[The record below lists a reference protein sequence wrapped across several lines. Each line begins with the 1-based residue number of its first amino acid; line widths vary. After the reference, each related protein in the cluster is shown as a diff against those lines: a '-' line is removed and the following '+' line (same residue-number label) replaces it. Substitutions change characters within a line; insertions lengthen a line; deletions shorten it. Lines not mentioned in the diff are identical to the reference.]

1 MLSSRWVIRALVAGL
16 GLMSATVA
24 DARAQDDAATRFAR
38 SPDGTRIAY
47 DVSGSGPPV
56 VLLHGGGQ
64 TRRVWR
70 ERGYV
75 DRLRPRFTVITIDL
89 RGNGESDRPTTAQA
103 YAIDRLVADVLAV
116 ADEAGAK
123 QFVLWGFSYGAN
135 VGRYIASR
143 SDRVRAMVYI
153 GIPFGAAASGT
164 FEQMIRELRAKWT
177 PIVAAH
183 QAGRLDLTSLSDADR
198 ETWQRR
204 NVPLTLAWLSAMLE
218 YGPVEPRDMR
228 CPTLWLV
235 GTRNENAVDN
245 ARANKDKLTGTRVSL
260 ELVDGLTHADE
271 FDQIDRVFPLEL
283 EFTQRHLPRVAR

>member
-1 MLSSRWVIRALVAGL
+1 MLVGRWVIGAGLVAGL
-16 GLMSATVA
+16 WLMSATAV
-24 DARAQDDAATRFAR
+24 DGGAQDDTATRFVR

-47 DVSGSGPPV
+47 DVSGNGPPV

-75 DRLRPRFTVITIDL
+75 DRLRSQFTVVTIDL
-89 RGNGESDRPTTAQA
+89 RGNGESDRPTTAPA

-116 ADEAGAK
+116 ADETGAK

-135 VGRYIASR
+135 IGRNVASQ

-153 GIPFGAAASGT
+153 GIPFGAAASGP
-164 FEQMIRELRAKWT
+164 FEQTIRDLRAKWQ
-177 PIVAAH
+177 PIVDAH
-183 QAGRLDLTSLSDADR
+183 QAGRLDLTSLPDVDR

-204 NVPLTLAWLSAMLE
+204 DIPLTLAWLSAMLE
-218 YGPVEPRDMR
+218 YRPVEPPDMR

-235 GTRNENAVDN
+235 GTRNENAIDN
-245 ARANKDKLTGTRVSL
+245 ARTYKDKLAGTRVAL
-260 ELVDGLTHADE
+260 ETMDGLTHADE
-271 FDQIDRVFPLEL
+271 LDQIDRVFPLEL
-283 EFTQRHLPRVAR
+283 EFTRRHSSR

>member
-1 MLSSRWVIRALVAGL
+1 
-16 GLMSATVA
+16 MSATILDGGA
-24 DARAQDDAATRFAR
+24 HDEAATRFVR

-47 DVSGSGPPV
+47 DISGSGPTV

-64 TRRVWR
+64 TRRVWH

-75 DRLRPRFTVITIDL
+75 QRLRTRFTVITIDL
-89 RGNGESDRPTTAQA
+89 RGNGESDRPATAQA
-103 YAIDRLVADVLAV
+103 YAIDRLMADVLAV

-135 VGRYIASR
+135 IGRYIASSQ

-153 GIPFGAAASGT
+153 GIPFGAAASGS
-164 FEQMIRELRAKWT
+164 FGQMIRELRAKWA
-177 PIVAAH
+177 PIVDAY

-204 NVPLTLAWLSAMLE
+204 NVPFTLAWLSAMLE

-235 GTRNENAVDN
+235 GTRNENALES
-245 ARANKDKLTGTRVSL
+245 ARAYKDSLAGTRVSL

-271 FDQIDRVFPLEL
+271 LDQIDRVFPLEL
-283 EFTQRHLPRVAR
+283 EFTQRHLSDPEGESRRP